1 MTLENRSLKARLRA
15 GERLVGGL
23 LRLPAEDL
31 VEMVAISGF
40 DFVVVDC
47 EHGPSEVA
55 DLRRHIALAELHGVA
70 VIVRV
75 GSDEPALTLRA
86 LDQGA
91 AGIIAPH
98 IDTPAQAEAFV
109 DAVHYPPLGHRGFA
123 TYTRVGRF
131 GTVDPAAHQ
140 ARMLDETLVVGMIE
154 SPDGVRQAPDVLAVP
169 GLDAIMIGA
178 ADLRASSTPSDPP
191 PAESIRTVNHL
202 LAAHGCWRM
211 DIVGTPEAAAAAFAD
226 GAHLVVYNLAQ
237 SMMQHLAGLSA
248 VARPS
253 ATR

>member
-1 MTLENRSLKARLRA
+1 MNTLKERLRSGA
-15 GERLVGGL
+15 RLVGVL

-40 DFVVVDC
+40 DFVVIDC
-47 EHGPSEVA
+47 EHGPNEVA
-55 DLRRHIALAELHGVA
+55 DLRRHIALAELHQVP

-98 IDTPAQAEAFV
+98 IDTAALAEALV

-131 GTVDPAAHQ
+131 GTVDPAQHQ

-154 SPDGVRQAPDVLAVP
+154 SPDGVRQAADILAVG
-169 GLDAIMIGA
+169 GLDAIMIGT
-178 ADLRASSTPSDPP
+178 ADLRASSTSADPA
-191 PAESIRTVNHL
+191 PADSVQTVNQL

-211 DIVGTPEAAAAAFAD
+211 DIVGTRDAAAASFDD
-226 GAHLVVYNLAQ
+226 GAQLVVYNLAQ
-237 SMMQHLAGLSA
+237 SLMQHLAGLRS
-248 VARPS
+248 VATDALPD
-253 ATR
+253 

>member
-1 MTLENRSLKARLRA
+1 MNTQKGPLKHRLRA
-15 GERLVGGL
+15 GERLVGAL

-31 VEMVAISGF
+31 VEMVAISDF
-40 DFVVVDC
+40 DFVVIDC

-55 DLRRHIALAELHGVA
+55 DLRRHMALAELHGVA

-131 GTVDPAAHQ
+131 GTVDPAMHQ
-140 ARMLDETLVVGMIE
+140 ARMLDETLVIGMIE
-154 SPDGVRQAPDVLAVP
+154 SPDGVAQAPDVLAVP

-178 ADLRASSTPSDPP
+178 ADLRASSTATDPA
-191 PAESIRTVNHL
+191 PAEAMDTVNHL
-202 LAAHGCWRM
+202 LAAGNCWRM
-211 DIVGTPEAAAAAFAD
+211 DIVGSREAATAAFAD
-226 GAHLVVYNLAQ
+226 GADLVVYNLAQ
-237 SMMQHLAGLSA
+237 SLMQHLVRLRS
-248 VARPS
+248 VTS
-253 ATR
+253 D